1 MKESLRKWCSM
12 GVYESEAKLEEKLID
27 QLVKQGYKK
36 VQIDTVEDLER
47 NFREQINE
55 HNKLRLDGK
64 PLSDKEFERLMI
76 KISGKG
82 VFQSAKELRQLQDIQ
97 RDDGTIAYIELFN
110 TREWC
115 QNIFQVT
122 HQTTVEG
129 KYTNRYDV
137 TLLINGLPLVQIELK
152 RRGMDMKEAFNQ
164 IKRYKR
170 HSYSGLYKFIQI
182 FIISNGVDTKYFAN
196 GDQELNYGFTFYWTD
211 VNNER
216 INNLEYFCLTF
227 LDRCQIGKV
236 IARYMILNQTEK
248 MLLVMRPYQI
258 YAVENIVSR
267 ALDTNNNGYVWH
279 TTGSGKTITSFK
291 TSQIL
296 AKEPSINQVFFLVDR
311 KDLDKQTLDEFNKF
325 KPGCVDLT
333 NNTDKLIEQMKD
345 STKDL
350 IVTTIQKMANA
361 CSNPKY
367 APILEKYKD
376 LKTVFI
382 IDECHRSQF
391 GDMHR
396 QISKTF
402 TNAQYFGFTGTPRFK
417 ENPSQDGRSTADI
430 FEKCLHTYLIKDA
443 IKDGN
448 VLGFSVDYIKTIESQ
463 IDDSDEEMV
472 QAIDTNE
479 VFVDDAR
486 ISIIAQHIID
496 HHNIKTRDRKYNSL
510 FAVSSIPMLTKYY
523 DTFKI
528 LNNNLKI
535 GAIFTYGANENLDH
549 KEEHSRDTLER
560 IISDYNKM
568 YNTNFSTNTFDAY
581 FRDICKKIKN
591 TDIDIVIVV
600 DMLLTGFDAKRLN
613 TLYIDK
619 PLKFHNLIQAFSRTN
634 RVESDTKPFGN
645 IVCYDLPSKFR
656 VDEAVKLFSQTDS
669 IDTVIMAPYEDYLN
683 KFKVAVLELLKIA
696 PVVDSVDSLE
706 REEDIKAFIIAFR
719 TVAKLLVSLKTFNE
733 FDLDNGD
740 TELNAQMFEDY
751 KSKYYELY
759 RKLLN
764 DKEKSSI
771 LNDVTF
777 SLELIQTDKINVSY
791 ILNLI
796 RNVDLTN
803 EHQKKKDIENIES
816 KLVNITD
823 DELFLKADLIRSFLK
838 SILPTL
844 KEDDS
849 IDEALDKHMNVEREK
864 EIEKF
869 SKDNNI
875 NLDNLKE
882 IIDEY
887 EYSGIF
893 PDSLIGKSIDA
904 PFLKKISIIEN
915 IKVFIRNLLK
925 KYM

>member
-1 MKESLRKWCSM
+1 M
-12 GVYESEAKLEEKLID
+12 GSYESESKLEDRMID
-27 QLVKQGYKK
+27 QLRKQGY
-36 VQIDTVEDLER
+36 QYVEINDVNELEK
-47 NFREQINE
+47 NFREQVNL
-55 HNKLRLDGK
+55 HNRGELNFKD
-64 PLSDKEFERLMI
+64 LSDKEFERLMV

-82 VFQSAKELRQLQDIQ
+82 IFQSAKELRQKQDIQ
-97 RDDGTIAYIELFN
+97 RDDGSVVYLELFN
-110 TREWC
+110 TKDWC
-115 QNIFQVT
+115 RNNFQVT

-137 TLLINGLPLVQIELK
+137 TILINGLPLVQIELK
-152 RRGMDMKEAFNQ
+152 RRGIDMKEAFNQ

-170 HSYSGLYKFIQI
+170 HSYSGLYKFIQL

-216 INNLEYFCLTF
+216 ITNLEQFCVFF
-227 LDRCQIGKV
+227 LDRCHIGKM
-236 IARYMILNQTEK
+236 IARYMIINETEK
-248 MLLVMRPYQI
+248 MLMVMRPYQV

-267 ALDTNNNGYVWH
+267 ALDTNNNGYIWH

-296 AKEPSINQVFFLVDR
+296 SLQPSINQVFFLVDR

-325 KPGCVDLT
+325 DPGCVDMT
-333 NNTDKLIEQMKD
+333 NQTDKLIQQIKD
-345 STKDL
+345 STKPL
-350 IVTTIQKMANA
+350 IITTIQKMANA

-367 APILEKYKD
+367 ASVMEKYKD
-376 LKTVFI
+376 LKTIFI

-402 TNAQYFGFTGTPRFK
+402 SKAQYFGFTGTPRFK

-443 IKDGN
+443 IKDEN
-448 VLGFSVDYIKTIESQ
+448 VLGFSVDYMKFVEWNGQT
-463 IDDSDEEMV
+463 EEDLMV
-472 QAIDTNE
+472 EGIDTDE
-479 VFVDDAR
+479 VFMSDDR
-486 ISIIAQHIID
+486 VRLIAQDIID
-496 HHNIKTRDRKYNSL
+496 HHNTKTHNKKYNAL
-510 FAVSSIPMLTKYY
+510 FTVSSIPLLIKYY
-523 DTFKI
+523 DMFKS
-528 LNNNLKI
+528 LNHDLKI
-535 GAIFTYGANENLDH
+535 GAIFTYGANEDLD
-549 KEEHSRDTLER
+549 KNPEHSREALDR
-560 IISDYNKM
+560 IIVDYNKM
-568 YNTNFSTNTFDAY
+568 YKSNFSSHTFDSY

-591 TDIDIVIVV
+591 TEIDIVIVV
-600 DMLLTGFDAKRLN
+600 NMLLTGFDAKRLN
-613 TLYIDK
+613 TLYVDK
-619 PLKFHNLIQAFSRTN
+619 PLKYHDLIQAFSRTN
-634 RVESDTKPFGN
+634 RVETDTKPFGN
-645 IVCYDLPSKFR
+645 IVCYRTTKAR

-669 IDTVIMAPYEDYLN
+669 IDTVIMKPYEEYLS
-683 KFKVAVLELLKIA
+683 KFNEAVKKLLDIT
-696 PVVDSVDSLE
+696 PVVESVDSLE
-706 REEDIKAFIIAFR
+706 SEDDIKEFIIAFR
-719 TVAKLLVSLKTFNE
+719 EVAKLLVSLRTFNQ
-733 FDLDNGD
+733 FDLDNPD
-740 TELNAQMFEDY
+740 SMINTQTFEDY

-759 RKLLN
+759 RKISN

-796 RNVDLTN
+796 RNVDLTD
-803 EHQKKKDIENIES
+803 EEQKKKDIEDIQS

-823 DELFLKADLIRSFLK
+823 DELFLKADLIKSFLT
-838 SILPTL
+838 SILPAL

-849 IDEALDKHMNVEREK
+849 IDEALDNHMNHERQK

-869 SKDNNI
+869 ASENNI
-875 NLDNLKE
+875 NLETLE
-882 IIDEY
+882 TIINEY

-893 PDSLIGKSIDA
+893 PDGLIGQSIEA
-904 PFLKKISIIEN
+904 PFLKKITIIEN
-915 IKVFIRNLLK
+915 IKGFVKNLLK

>member
-1 MKESLRKWCSM
+1 M

-36 VQIDTVEDLER
+36 IQIDTAEDLER

-55 HNKLRLDGK
+55 HNKFRLEEK
-64 PLSDKEFERLMI
+64 PLSDKEFERLMV

-216 INNLEYFCLTF
+216 INNLEHFCLTF

-367 APILEKYKD
+367 ASILEKYKD

-448 VLGFSVDYIKTIESQ
+448 VLGFSVDYMKFVDLKSSQ
-463 IDDSDEEMV
+463 TEEDVMV
-472 QAIDTNE
+472 EGIDTEE
-479 VFVDDAR
+479 VFMADDR
-486 ISIIAQHIID
+486 VRLIAQDIID
-496 HHNIKTRDRKYNSL
+496 HHNTKTRDKKYNAL
-510 FAVSSIPMLTKYY
+510 FTVSSIPLLVKYY
-523 DTFKI
+523 NMFKS
-528 LNNNLKI
+528 LNHDLKI
-535 GAIFTYGANENLDH
+535 GAIFTYGANEDLD
-549 KEEHSRDTLER
+549 KNPEHSRESLDK
-560 IISDYNKM
+560 IIDDYNKM
-568 YNTNFSTNTFDAY
+568 YNTNFSSSTFDAY

-591 TDIDIVIVV
+591 TEIDIVIVV
-600 DMLLTGFDAKRLN
+600 NMLLTGFDAKRLN
-613 TLYIDK
+613 TLYVDK
-619 PLKFHNLIQAFSRTN
+619 SLKYHDLIQAFSRTN
-634 RVESDTKPFGN
+634 RVESETKPFGN
-645 IVCYDLPSKFR
+645 IVCYRTTKER

-683 KFKVAVLELLKIA
+683 KFKVAVSELLKIT

-706 REEDIKAFIIAFR
+706 REEDIKAFIVAFR

-733 FDLDNGD
+733 FDLDNDD

-759 RKLLN
+759 RRLSN

-771 LNDVTF
+771 LNDITF

-803 EHQKKKDIENIES
+803 EDQKKKDIEDIES

-823 DELFLKADLIRSFLK
+823 DELFLKADLIKSFLK

-869 SKDNNI
+869 SEDNNI

-915 IKVFIRNLLK
+915 IKVFISNLLK

>member
-1 MKESLRKWCSM
+1 M

-36 VQIDTVEDLER
+36 IQIDTAEDLER

-55 HNKLRLDGK
+55 HNKFRLEEK

-216 INNLEYFCLTF
+216 INNLEHFCLTF

-248 MLLVMRPYQI
+248 MLLVMRSYQI

-361 CSNPKY
+361 CSNAKY

-448 VLGFSVDYIKTIESQ
+448 VLGFSVDYMKFVDYNSNQT
-463 IDDSDEEMV
+463 EEDVMV
-472 QAIDTNE
+472 EGIDTEE
-479 VFVDDAR
+479 VFMADDR
-486 ISIIAQHIID
+486 VRLIAQDIID
-496 HHNIKTRDRKYNSL
+496 HHNTKTRDRKYNAL
-510 FAVSSIPMLTKYY
+510 FTVSSIPLLVKYY
-523 DTFKI
+523 NMFKS
-528 LNNNLKI
+528 LNHDLKI
-535 GAIFTYGANENLDH
+535 GAIFTYGANEDLD
-549 KEEHSRDTLER
+549 KNPEHSRESLDK
-560 IISDYNKM
+560 IIDDYNKM
-568 YNTNFSTNTFDAY
+568 YNTNFSSSTFDAY

-591 TDIDIVIVV
+591 TEIDIVIVV
-600 DMLLTGFDAKRLN
+600 NMLLTGFDAKRLN
-613 TLYIDK
+613 TLYVDK
-619 PLKFHNLIQAFSRTN
+619 SLKYHDLIQAFSRTN
-634 RVESDTKPFGN
+634 RVESETKPFGN
-645 IVCYDLPSKFR
+645 IVCYRTTKER

-683 KFKVAVLELLKIA
+683 KFKVAVSELLKIT

-706 REEDIKAFIIAFR
+706 REEDIKAFIVAFR

-740 TELNAQMFEDY
+740 TDLNAQMFEDY
-751 KSKYYELY
+751 KSKYYDLY
-759 RKLLN
+759 RKLSN

-771 LNDVTF
+771 LNDITF

-796 RNVDLTN
+796 RNIDLTN
-803 EHQKKKDIENIES
+803 ETQKLQDIENIER
-816 KLVNITD
+816 KLANSTD
-823 DELFLKADLIRSFLK
+823 DDLRSKTDLIKSFLK

-849 IDEALDKHMNVEREK
+849 IDEALNNHMNVEREK

-869 SKDNNI
+869 SEDNNI

>member
-1 MKESLRKWCSM
+1 M
-12 GVYESEAKLEEKLID
+12 GVYESESRLEEKLIN
-27 QLVKQGYKK
+27 QLIKQGYRK
-36 VQIDTVEDLER
+36 VQIDTVKDLER

-55 HNKLRLDGK
+55 HNKFRLEEK

-82 VFQSAKELRQLQDIQ
+82 FFQSAKELRQLQDIQ

-110 TREWC
+110 SREWC

-122 HQTTVEG
+122 HQTTIEG

-152 RRGMDMKEAFNQ
+152 RRGIDMKEAFNQ

-211 VNNER
+211 EDNER
-216 INNLEYFCLTF
+216 INNLEQFGLTF
-227 LDRCQIGKV
+227 LERCQISKV

-361 CSNPKY
+361 CSNSKY

-448 VLGFSVDYIKTIESQ
+448 VLGFSVDYMKFVNYNSNQT
-463 IDDSDEEMV
+463 EEDVMV
-472 QAIDTNE
+472 EGIDTEE
-479 VFVDDAR
+479 VFMADDR
-486 ISIIAQHIID
+486 VRLIAQDIID
-496 HHNIKTRDRKYNSL
+496 HHNTKTRDRKYNAL
-510 FAVSSIPMLTKYY
+510 FTVSSIPLLVKYY
-523 DTFKI
+523 NMFKS
-528 LNNNLKI
+528 LNHDLKI
-535 GAIFTYGANENLDH
+535 GAIFTYGANEDLD
-549 KEEHSRDTLER
+549 KNPEHSRESLDK
-560 IISDYNKM
+560 IIDDYNKM
-568 YNTNFSTNTFDAY
+568 YNTNFSSSTFDAY

-591 TDIDIVIVV
+591 TEIDIVIVV
-600 DMLLTGFDAKRLN
+600 NMLLTGFDAKRLN
-613 TLYIDK
+613 ALYVDK
-619 PLKFHNLIQAFSRTN
+619 SLKYHDLIQAFSRTN
-634 RVESDTKPFGN
+634 RVESETKPFGN
-645 IVCYDLPSKFR
+645 IVCYRTTKER

-683 KFKVAVLELLKIA
+683 KFKVAVSELLKIT

-706 REEDIKAFIIAFR
+706 REEDIKAFIVAFR

-759 RKLLN
+759 RRLSN

-803 EHQKKKDIENIES
+803 EEQKKKDIEDIES

-823 DELFLKADLIRSFLK
+823 DELFLKADLIKSFLK

-869 SKDNNI
+869 SEDNNI

-915 IKVFIRNLLK
+915 IKGFIRNLLK

>member
-1 MKESLRKWCSM
+1 M
-12 GVYESEAKLEEKLID
+12 GIYESEARLEDRMIE
-27 QLVKQGYKK
+27 QLEKQGYQK
-36 VQIDTVEDLER
+36 VVIDDVNSLED
-47 NFREQINE
+47 NFRKQLNK
-55 HNKLRLDGK
+55 HNLIELKGK
-64 PLSDKEFERLMI
+64 ELSDKEFERLMV

-82 VFQSAKELRQLQDIQ
+82 VFQSAKELRQKQDIQ
-97 RDDGTIAYIELFN
+97 RDDGSIVYLELFN
-110 TREWC
+110 TKEWC
-115 QNIFQVT
+115 KNIFQVT

-137 TLLINGLPLVQIELK
+137 TILINGLPLVQIELK

-170 HSYSGLYKFIQI
+170 HSYSGLYKFIQL
-182 FIISNGVDTKYFAN
+182 FVISNGVDTKYFAN
-196 GDQELNYGFTFYWTD
+196 GDQELNYGFTFFWTD
-211 VNNER
+211 VNNDR
-216 INNLEYFCLTF
+216 ITNLEQFCVFF
-227 LDRCQIGKV
+227 LDRCHIGKM
-236 IARYMILNQTEK
+236 IARYMIINETEK
-248 MLLVMRPYQI
+248 MLMVMRPYQV

-296 AKEPSINQVFFLVDR
+296 SLEPSINQVFFLVDR

-325 KPGCVDLT
+325 DPGCVDMT
-333 NNTDKLIEQMKD
+333 NQTEKLIQQIKD
-345 STKDL
+345 SSRPL
-350 IVTTIQKMANA
+350 IITTIQKMANA

-367 APILEKYKD
+367 ASVMEKYKD

-391 GDMHR
+391 GDMHK

-402 TNAQYFGFTGTPRFK
+402 TKAQYFGFTGTPRFK

-443 IKDGN
+443 IKDEN
-448 VLGFSVDYIKTIESQ
+448 VLGFSVDYMKFIEFNGNT
-463 IDDSDEEMV
+463 EEDLMV
-472 QAIDTNE
+472 EGIDTDE
-479 VFVDDAR
+479 VFMADDRVAL
-486 ISIIAQHIID
+486 IASDIIK
-496 HHNIKTRDRKYNSL
+496 HHNIKTRDKKYNAI
-510 FAVSSIPMLTKYY
+510 FTVSSIPLLIKYY
-523 DTFKI
+523 DAFKEI
-528 LNNNLKI
+528 NHDLKI
-535 GAIFTYGANENLDH
+535 GAIFTYGANEDLD
-549 KEEHSRDTLER
+549 KNPVHSRESLDR

-568 YNTNFSTNTFDAY
+568 YKTNFSSNNFDSY

-591 TDIDIVIVV
+591 TEIDIVIVV
-600 DMLLTGFDAKRLN
+600 NMLLTGFDAKRLN
-613 TLYIDK
+613 TLYVDK
-619 PLKFHNLIQAFSRTN
+619 SLKYHDLIQAFSRTN
-634 RVESDTKPFGN
+634 RVETDTKPFGN
-645 IVCYDLPSKFR
+645 IVCYRTSKAK

-669 IDTVIMAPYEDYLN
+669 IDTVIMAPYEKYIAQFN
-683 KFKVAVLELLKIA
+683 KAVEKLLAIT
-696 PVVDSVDSLE
+696 PVVESVDSLE
-706 REEDIKAFIIAFR
+706 REEDIKEFIVAFR
-719 TVAKLLVSLKTFNE
+719 EVAKVLVSLKTFNQ
-733 FDLDNGD
+733 FDLDNTD
-740 TELNAQMFEDY
+740 SILNTQMFEDY

-759 RKLLN
+759 RKISN

-796 RNVDLTN
+796 RNVDLTD
-803 EHQKKKDIENIES
+803 EEQKKKDIEEIQR

-823 DELFLKADLIRSFLK
+823 DELFLKADLIKSFLN
-838 SILPTL
+838 SILPAL

-849 IDEALDKHMNVEREK
+849 IDEAFDKHMNEERVK
-864 EIEKF
+864 EIENF
-869 SKDNNI
+869 AENNNI
-875 NLDNLKE
+875 DKTVLNN

-893 PDSLIGKSIDA
+893 PDQMIGQSIEA

-915 IKVFIRNLLK
+915 IKGFIKSLLK

>member
-1 MKESLRKWCSM
+1 M
-12 GVYESEAKLEEKLID
+12 GVYESEARLENRMID
-27 QLVKQGYKK
+27 QLVKQGYEQ
-36 VQIDTVEDLER
+36 VQIDDVNSLEK
-47 NFREQINE
+47 NFREQVNK
-55 HNKLRLDGK
+55 HNKIELKGK
-64 PLSDKEFERLMI
+64 NLSDKEFERLMV

-82 VFQSAKELRQLQDIQ
+82 VFQSAKELRQKQDIQ
-97 RDDGTIAYIELFN
+97 RDDGTIIYIELFN
-110 TREWC
+110 TKDWC
-115 QNIFQVT
+115 KNTFQVT

-137 TLLINGLPLVQIELK
+137 TILINGLPLVQVELK
-152 RRGMDMKEAFNQ
+152 RRGIDMKEAFNQ

-170 HSYSGLYKFIQI
+170 HSYFGLYKFIQL
-182 FIISNGVDTKYFAN
+182 FVISNGVDTKYFAN

-216 INNLEYFCLTF
+216 ITNLEQFCLFF
-227 LDRCQIGKV
+227 LDRCHIGKM
-236 IARYMILNQTEK
+236 IARYMIINETEK
-248 MLLVMRPYQI
+248 MLMVMRPYQV

-267 ALDTNNNGYVWH
+267 ALDTSNNGYVWH

-296 AKEPSINQVFFLVDR
+296 ALEPSINQVFFLVDR

-325 KPGCVDLT
+325 DPGCVDMT
-333 NNTDKLIEQMKD
+333 NQTDKLIQQIKD
-345 STKDL
+345 STKPL
-350 IVTTIQKMANA
+350 IITTIQKMANA

-367 APILEKYKD
+367 ASVMEKYKD

-396 QISKTF
+396 QISRTF
-402 TNAQYFGFTGTPRFK
+402 SKAQYFGFTGTPRFK

-443 IKDGN
+443 IKDEN
-448 VLGFSVDYIKTIESQ
+448 VLGFSVDYMKFVEWSGKT
-463 IDDSDEEMV
+463 EEDIMV
-472 QAIDTNE
+472 EGIDTDE
-479 VFVDDAR
+479 VFMADER
-486 ISIIAQHIID
+486 IGIIAQDIIN
-496 HHNIKTRDRKYNSL
+496 HHNVKTRDRKYNAL
-510 FAVSSIPMLTKYY
+510 FTVSSIPLLIKYY
-523 DTFKI
+523 ETFKSI
-528 LNNNLKI
+528 KHDLKI
-535 GAIFTYGANENLDH
+535 GAIFTYGANEDLD
-549 KEEHSRDTLER
+549 KNPEHSREALDR
-560 IISDYNKM
+560 IIKDYNKM
-568 YNTNFSTNTFDAY
+568 YKTNFSSHTFDSY

-591 TDIDIVIVV
+591 TEIDIVIVV
-600 DMLLTGFDAKRLN
+600 NMLLTGFDAKRLN
-613 TLYIDK
+613 TLYVDK
-619 PLKFHNLIQAFSRTN
+619 SLKYHDLIQAFSRTN
-634 RVESDTKPFGN
+634 RVETDTKPFGN
-645 IVCYDLPSKFR
+645 IVCYRTTKAR

-669 IDTVIMAPYEDYLN
+669 IDTVIMKPYEDYLS
-683 KFKVAVLELLKIA
+683 KFNEAVKKLLKIT
-696 PVVDSVDSLE
+696 PVVESVDSLE
-706 REEDIKAFIIAFR
+706 SEEDIKEFIIAFR
-719 TVAKLLVSLKTFNE
+719 EVAKLLVSLKTFNQ
-733 FDLDNGD
+733 FDLDND
-740 TELNAQMFEDY
+740 DSMINTQIFEDY

-759 RKLLN
+759 RKLSN

-803 EHQKKKDIENIES
+803 EEQKQKDIADIES

-823 DELFLKADLIRSFLK
+823 DELFLKADLIKSFLK
-838 SILPTL
+838 SILPAL
-844 KEDDS
+844 KEEDS
-849 IDEALDKHMNVEREK
+849 IDEALDKHMNKERQK

-869 SKDNNI
+869 ATDNNI
-875 NLDNLKE
+875 NLETLE
-882 IIDEY
+882 TIINEY

-893 PDSLIGKSIDA
+893 PDGLIGQSIEA

-915 IKVFIRNLLK
+915 IKGFVKNLLK

>member
-1 MKESLRKWCSM
+1 M
-12 GVYESEAKLEEKLID
+12 GVYESEAKLEEKLIE

-36 VQIDTVEDLER
+36 VQIDTVEDLEK
-47 NFREQINE
+47 NFREQINK
-55 HNKLRLDGK
+55 HNKIRLDEK

-82 VFQSAKELRQLQDIQ
+82 VFQSAKELRQLQTIQ
-97 RDDGTIAYIELFN
+97 RDDGTTAYIELFN

-129 KYTNRYDV
+129 KYVNRYDV

-152 RRGMDMKEAFNQ
+152 RRGMEMKEAFNQ

-196 GDQELNYGFTFYWTD
+196 NDQELNYGFTFYWTD

-227 LDRCQIGKV
+227 LDRCQVGKL
-236 IARYMILNQTEK
+236 IARYMVLNQTEK

-267 ALDTNNNGYVWH
+267 AVDTNNNGYVWH

-333 NNTDKLIEQMKD
+333 NNTEKLIEQMKD
-345 STKDL
+345 SSKDL

-367 APILEKYKD
+367 ASILDKYKD

-402 TNAQYFGFTGTPRFK
+402 SNAQYFGFTGTPRFK

-448 VLGFSVDYIKTIESQ
+448 VLGFSVDYMKFVELKLSRT
-463 IDDSDEEMV
+463 EENVMV
-472 QAIDTNE
+472 EGIDTEE
-479 VFVDDAR
+479 VFMADDR
-486 ISIIAQHIID
+486 VELIAQDIID
-496 HHNIKTRDRKYNSL
+496 HHNTKTRDRKYNAL
-510 FAVSSIPMLTKYY
+510 FTVSSIPLLIKYY
-523 DTFKI
+523 DMFKS
-528 LNNNLKI
+528 LNHDLKI
-535 GAIFTYGANENLDH
+535 SAIFTYGANEDLDNNP
-549 KEEHSRDTLER
+549 EHSRESLDR
-560 IISDYNKM
+560 IINDYNEM
-568 YNTNFSTNTFDAY
+568 SNTNFSSGTFDAY

-591 TDIDIVIVV
+591 TEIDIVIVV
-600 DMLLTGFDAKRLN
+600 NMLLTGFDARRLN
-613 TLYIDK
+613 TLYVDK
-619 PLKFHNLIQAFSRTN
+619 SLKYHDLIQAFSRTN
-634 RVESDTKPFGN
+634 RVESETKPFGN
-645 IVCYDLPSKFR
+645 IVCYRTTKAR

-669 IDTVIMAPYEDYLN
+669 IDTVIMAPYDAYLN
-683 KFKVAVLELLKIA
+683 KFKVAVSDLLDIV
-696 PVVDSVDSLE
+696 PVVESVDSLE
-706 REEDIKAFIIAFR
+706 REEDIKAFIVAFR
-719 TVAKLLVSLKTFNE
+719 TVAKLLVSLRTFNE

-740 TELNAQMFEDY
+740 TDLNTQMFEDY

-759 RKLLN
+759 RRLAN

-771 LNDVTF
+771 LNDITF

-796 RNVDLTN
+796 RNVDLTD
-803 EHQKKKDIENIES
+803 EEQKKKDIEDIES

-823 DELFLKADLIRSFLK
+823 DELFLKADLIKSFLK

-849 IDEALDKHMNVEREK
+849 IDEAFDNHMNIEREK

-875 NLDNLKE
+875 NLESLKE

-893 PDSLIGKSIDA
+893 PDNLIGKAIDA

-915 IKVFIRNLLK
+915 IKGFIRNLLK

>member
-1 MKESLRKWCSM
+1 M

-55 HNKLRLDGK
+55 HNKFRLEEK

-97 RDDGTIAYIELFN
+97 RDDGTIAYIELFH

-216 INNLEYFCLTF
+216 INNLEHFCLTF

-361 CSNPKY
+361 CSNAKY

-448 VLGFSVDYIKTIESQ
+448 VLGFSVDYMKFVDYNSNQT
-463 IDDSDEEMV
+463 EEDVMV
-472 QAIDTNE
+472 EGIDTEE
-479 VFVDDAR
+479 VFMADDR
-486 ISIIAQHIID
+486 VRLIAQDIID
-496 HHNIKTRDRKYNSL
+496 HHNTKTRDRKYNAL
-510 FAVSSIPMLTKYY
+510 FTVFSIPLLVKYY
-523 DTFKI
+523 NMFKS
-528 LNNNLKI
+528 LNHDLKI
-535 GAIFTYGANENLDH
+535 GAIFTYGANEDLD
-549 KEEHSRDTLER
+549 KNPEHSRESLDK
-560 IISDYNKM
+560 IIDDYNKM
-568 YNTNFSTNTFDAY
+568 YNTNFSSSTFDAY

-591 TDIDIVIVV
+591 TEIDIVIVV
-600 DMLLTGFDAKRLN
+600 NMLLTGFDAKRLN
-613 TLYIDK
+613 TLYVDK
-619 PLKFHNLIQAFSRTN
+619 SLKYHDLIQAFSRTN
-634 RVESDTKPFGN
+634 RVESETKPFGN
-645 IVCYDLPSKFR
+645 IVCYRTTKER

-683 KFKVAVLELLKIA
+683 KFKVAVSELLKIT

-706 REEDIKAFIIAFR
+706 REEDIKAFIVTFR

-759 RKLLN
+759 RRLSN

-771 LNDVTF
+771 LNDITF

-796 RNVDLTN
+796 RNIDLTN
-803 EHQKKKDIENIES
+803 EIQKLQDIENIER
-816 KLVNITD
+816 KLANSTD
-823 DELFLKADLIRSFLK
+823 DDLRSKTDLIKSFLK

-849 IDEALDKHMNVEREK
+849 IDEALNNHMNVEREK

-869 SKDNNI
+869 SEDNNI

>member
-1 MKESLRKWCSM
+1 MSS
-12 GVYESEAKLEEKLID
+12 YESESKLEDRMID
-27 QLVKQGYKK
+27 QLKKQGY
-36 VQIDTVEDLER
+36 QYVEINDVNELEK
-47 NFREQINE
+47 NFREQVNL
-55 HNKLRLDGK
+55 HNRGELNYKD
-64 PLSDKEFERLMI
+64 LSDKEFERLMV

-82 VFQSAKELRQLQDIQ
+82 IFQSAKELRQKQDIQ
-97 RDDGTIAYIELFN
+97 RDDGSIVYLELFN
-110 TREWC
+110 TKDWC
-115 QNIFQVT
+115 RNNFQVT

-137 TLLINGLPLVQIELK
+137 TILINGLPLVQIELK
-152 RRGMDMKEAFNQ
+152 RRGIDMKEAFNQ

-170 HSYSGLYKFIQI
+170 HSYFGLYKFIQL

-216 INNLEYFCLTF
+216 ITNLEQFCVFF
-227 LDRCQIGKV
+227 LDRCHIGKM
-236 IARYMILNQTEK
+236 IARYMIINETEK
-248 MLLVMRPYQI
+248 MLMVMRPYQV

-267 ALDTNNNGYVWH
+267 ALDTNNNGYIWH

-296 AKEPSINQVFFLVDR
+296 SLEPSINQVFFLVDR

-325 KPGCVDLT
+325 DPGCVDMT
-333 NNTDKLIEQMKD
+333 NQTDKLIQQIKD
-345 STKDL
+345 STKPL
-350 IVTTIQKMANA
+350 IITTIQKMANA

-367 APILEKYKD
+367 ASVMEKYKD
-376 LKTVFI
+376 LKTIFI

-402 TNAQYFGFTGTPRFK
+402 SKAQYFGFTGTPRFK

-443 IKDGN
+443 IKDEN
-448 VLGFSVDYIKTIESQ
+448 VLGFSVDYMKFVEWNGKT
-463 IDDSDEEMV
+463 EEDLMV
-472 QAIDTNE
+472 EGIDTDE
-479 VFVDDAR
+479 VFMADDR
-486 ISIIAQHIID
+486 VRLIAQDIIT
-496 HHNIKTRDRKYNSL
+496 HHNTKTHNKKYNAL
-510 FAVSSIPMLTKYY
+510 FTVSSIPLLIKYY
-523 DTFKI
+523 DMFKS
-528 LNNNLKI
+528 LNHDLKI
-535 GAIFTYGANENLDH
+535 GAIFTYGANEDLD
-549 KEEHSRDTLER
+549 KNPEHSREALDR
-560 IISDYNKM
+560 IIADYNKM
-568 YNTNFSTNTFDAY
+568 YKSNFSSHTFDSY

-591 TDIDIVIVV
+591 TEIDIVIVV
-600 DMLLTGFDAKRLN
+600 NMLLTGFDAKRLN
-613 TLYIDK
+613 TLYVDK
-619 PLKFHNLIQAFSRTN
+619 PLKYHDLIQAFSRTN
-634 RVESDTKPFGN
+634 RVETDTKPFGN
-645 IVCYDLPSKFR
+645 IVCYRTTKAR

-669 IDTVIMAPYEDYLN
+669 IDTVIMKPYEEYLS
-683 KFKVAVLELLKIA
+683 KFNEAVKKLLDIT
-696 PVVDSVDSLE
+696 PVVESVDSLE
-706 REEDIKAFIIAFR
+706 SEDDIKEFIIAFR
-719 TVAKLLVSLKTFNE
+719 EVAKLLVSLRTFNQ
-733 FDLDNGD
+733 FDLDNSD
-740 TELNAQMFEDY
+740 SMINTQTFEDY

-759 RKLLN
+759 RKISN

-796 RNVDLTN
+796 RNVDLTD
-803 EHQKKKDIENIES
+803 EEQKKKDIEDIQS

-823 DELFLKADLIRSFLK
+823 DELFLKADLIKSFLT
-838 SILPTL
+838 SILPAL

-849 IDEALDKHMNVEREK
+849 IDEALDNHMNHERQK

-869 SKDNNI
+869 ASENNI
-875 NLDNLKE
+875 NLETLE
-882 IIDEY
+882 TIINEY

-893 PDSLIGKSIDA
+893 PDGLIGQSIEA
-904 PFLKKISIIEN
+904 PFLKKITIIEN
-915 IKVFIRNLLK
+915 IKGFIKNLLK

>member
-1 MKESLRKWCSM
+1 M
-12 GVYESEAKLEEKLID
+12 GVYESESRLEEKLIN
-27 QLVKQGYKK
+27 QLIKQGYKK
-36 VQIDTVEDLER
+36 VQIDTVKDLER

-55 HNKLRLDGK
+55 HNKFRLEEK

-110 TREWC
+110 SREWC

-122 HQTTVEG
+122 HQTTIEG

-152 RRGMDMKEAFNQ
+152 RRGIDMKGAFNQ

-211 VNNER
+211 EDNER
-216 INNLEYFCLTF
+216 INNLEQFGLTF
-227 LDRCQIGKV
+227 LERCQISKV

-296 AKEPSINQVFFLVDR
+296 AKESSINQVFFLVDR

-367 APILEKYKD
+367 VPILEKYRD

-443 IKDGN
+443 IKDNN
-448 VLGFSVDYIKTIESQ
+448 VLGFSVDYMKF
-463 IDDSDEEMV
+463 IDYNSNQTEEDVMV
-472 QAIDTNE
+472 EGIDTEE
-479 VFVDDAR
+479 VFIADDR
-486 ISIIAQHIID
+486 VRLIVQDIID
-496 HHNIKTRDRKYNSL
+496 HHNTKTRDRKYNAL
-510 FAVSSIPMLTKYY
+510 FTVSSIPLLVKYY
-523 DTFKI
+523 NMFKS
-528 LNNNLKI
+528 LNHDLKI
-535 GAIFTYGANENLDH
+535 GAIFTYGANEDLD
-549 KEEHSRDTLER
+549 KNPEHSRESLDK
-560 IISDYNKM
+560 IINDYNKM
-568 YNTNFSTNTFDAY
+568 YNTNFSSNTFDAY

-591 TDIDIVIVV
+591 TEIDIVIVV
-600 DMLLTGFDAKRLN
+600 NMLLTGFDAKRLN
-613 TLYIDK
+613 TLYVDK
-619 PLKFHNLIQAFSRTN
+619 SLKYHDLIQAFSRTN
-634 RVESDTKPFGN
+634 RVESETKPFGN
-645 IVCYDLPSKFR
+645 IVCYRTTKER

-669 IDTVIMAPYEDYLN
+669 IDTVIMAPYKDYLN
-683 KFKVAVLELLKIA
+683 KFKVAVSELLKIT

-706 REEDIKAFIIAFR
+706 REEDIKAFVVAFR

-759 RKLLN
+759 RKLSN

-771 LNDVTF
+771 LNDITF

-796 RNVDLTN
+796 RNIDLTN
-803 EHQKKKDIENIES
+803 ETQKLQDIENIER
-816 KLVNITD
+816 KLANSTD
-823 DELFLKADLIRSFLK
+823 DDLRSKTDLIKSFLK

-849 IDEALDKHMNVEREK
+849 IDEALDKHMNIEREK

-869 SKDNNI
+869 SEDNNI

-915 IKVFIRNLLK
+915 IKVFISNLLK

>member
-1 MKESLRKWCSM
+1 M

-36 VQIDTVEDLER
+36 IQIDTAEDLER

-55 HNKLRLDGK
+55 HNKFRLEEK

-216 INNLEYFCLTF
+216 INNLEHFCLTF

-361 CSNPKY
+361 CSNSKY

-448 VLGFSVDYIKTIESQ
+448 VLGFSVDYMKFVDYNSNQT
-463 IDDSDEEMV
+463 EEDVMV
-472 QAIDTNE
+472 EGIDTEE
-479 VFVDDAR
+479 VFMADDR
-486 ISIIAQHIID
+486 VRLIAQDIID
-496 HHNIKTRDRKYNSL
+496 HHNTKTRNRKYNAL
-510 FAVSSIPMLTKYY
+510 FTVSSIPVLVKYY
-523 DTFKI
+523 NMFKS
-528 LNNNLKI
+528 LNHDLKI
-535 GAIFTYGANENLDH
+535 GAIFTYGANEDLD
-549 KEEHSRDTLER
+549 KNPEHSR
-560 IISDYNKM
+560 
-568 YNTNFSTNTFDAY
+568 
-581 FRDICKKIKN
+581 
-591 TDIDIVIVV
+591 
-600 DMLLTGFDAKRLN
+600 
-613 TLYIDK
+613 
-619 PLKFHNLIQAFSRTN
+619 
-634 RVESDTKPFGN
+634 
-645 IVCYDLPSKFR
+645 
-656 VDEAVKLFSQTDS
+656 
-669 IDTVIMAPYEDYLN
+669 
-683 KFKVAVLELLKIA
+683 
-696 PVVDSVDSLE
+696 
-706 REEDIKAFIIAFR
+706 
-719 TVAKLLVSLKTFNE
+719 
-733 FDLDNGD
+733 
-740 TELNAQMFEDY
+740 
-751 KSKYYELY
+751 
-759 RKLLN
+759 
-764 DKEKSSI
+764 
-771 LNDVTF
+771 
-777 SLELIQTDKINVSY
+777 
-791 ILNLI
+791 
-796 RNVDLTN
+796 
-803 EHQKKKDIENIES
+803 
-816 KLVNITD
+816 
-823 DELFLKADLIRSFLK
+823 
-838 SILPTL
+838 
-844 KEDDS
+844 
-849 IDEALDKHMNVEREK
+849 EALDK
-864 EIEKF
+864 
-869 SKDNNI
+869 
-875 NLDNLKE
+875 
-882 IIDEY
+882 IIDDY
-887 EYSGIF
+887 N
-893 PDSLIGKSIDA
+893 KIDI
-904 PFLKKISIIEN
+904 L
-915 IKVFIRNLLK
+915 RN
-925 KYM
+925 